1 MENQTQ
7 QTPTKK
13 TYQKVTEMTD
23 SEKLSEIV
31 WELKKQRKLSE
42 RILNNVL
49 FFFWIT
55 IISLAIIVL
64 SIALEGPGPLL

>member
-55 IISLAIIVL
+55 IISLAMLVL
-64 SIALEGPGPLL
+64 SIALAGPGPLL

>member
-1 MENQTQ
+1 MENETQ

-64 SIALEGPGPLL
+64 SIALEGTGPLL

>member
-1 MENQTQ
+1 MENETQ

-64 SIALEGPGPLL
+64 SIALD

>member
-55 IISLAIIVL
+55 IISLAILVL
-64 SIALEGPGPLL
+64 SIALEGPAPLL

>member
-55 IISLAIIVL
+55 IISLAILVL
-64 SIALEGPGPLL
+64 SIVLE

>member
-55 IISLAIIVL
+55 ILSLAILVL
-64 SIALEGPGPLL
+64 FIALEGTGPLL

>member
-64 SIALEGPGPLL
+64 SIALEGTGPLL